1 MRRRSVAFIS
11 LVVLVLMLSGCG
23 PRLLPAGFVLLA
35 RGEVAFSA
43 ARAVI
48 PVPPAAPAVKRL
60 IIVAKVNDIDFTH
73 VRVIF
78 ANGPAFERPDR
89 VRLSPGRDSIVI
101 DVPGDRR
108 KVREVVVQYQN
119 FRQTAR
125 RAGVEIWGD
134 PR

>member
-1 MRRRSVAFIS
+1 MQRRFLALIS
-11 LVVLVLMLSGCG
+11 LVGLVLALPACG
-23 PRLLPAGFVLLA
+23 PRLIPAHFILLA
-35 RGEVAFSA
+35 HGEIAFRA

-73 VRVIF
+73 VRVVF
-78 ANGPAFERPDR
+78 ADGPAFERPDR
-89 VRLSPGRDSIVI
+89 ALISPGRDSIVI

-108 KVREVVVQYQN
+108 KVREVIVQYQN

-125 RAGVEIWGD
+125 RALVEIWGD